1 MLREPFNALSHALG
15 VPLALLGSL
24 FLLLLA
30 PQEVWSALLVFGLTM
45 ALMLAA
51 SALYH
56 ALKVEDRAL
65 AWLRRLD
72 HAAIFLFIAGSYTPF
87 LVEGLEGSARSFAL
101 GLIWGLALLGV
112 AFRLLFLK
120 APRWLYTLAYLGLG
134 WLSVLFLPRLELPFS
149 TFALMATSL
158 RPHGHLRGLL
168 HSGDPGLLAGM
179 AQPLAQEGG
188 LSRAL
193 ASPCSPGKPLHVL
206 GGAEP
211 LRLAFS

>member
-15 VPLALLGSL
+15 VPLALFGSL

-30 PQEVWSALLVFGLTM
+30 PREVWPALLVFGLTM

-56 ALKVEDRAL
+56 ALRVEERAL

-87 LVEGLEGSARSFAL
+87 LVEGLEGRAKTFAL
-101 GLIWGLALLGV
+101 SLIWGLALLGV
-112 AFRLLFLK
+112 AFRLFFLR

-134 WLSVLFLPRLELPFS
+134 WLSVLFLPRLDLPLS
-149 TFALMATSL
+149 TFAL
-158 RPHGHLRGLL
+158 
-168 HSGDPGLLAGM
+168 LA
-179 AQPLAQEGG
+179 
-188 LSRAL
+188 
-193 ASPCSPGKPLHVL
+193 L
-206 GGAEP
+206 GGAFYTLGAVVYAKKRP
-211 LRLAFS
+211 NPWPDRVGFHGLWHLLVLLGSLFMYLAVLSLYL

>member
-30 PQEVWSALLVFGLTM
+30 PQEVWPALLVFGLTM

-72 HAAIFLFIAGSYTPF
+72 HAAIFLLIAGSYTPF

-112 AFRLLFLK
+112 AFRLFFLK

-149 TFALMATSL
+149 TFALMATSGVFYTL
-158 RPHGHLRGLL
+158 GALVYWRKWPNPWPRKVGFHGLWHLLVLL
-168 HSGDPGLLAGM
+168 GSFFMYLAV
-179 AQPLAQEGG
+179 
-188 LSRAL
+188 LSLYA
-193 ASPCSPGKPLHVL
+193 
-206 GGAEP
+206 
-211 LRLAFS
+211 